1 MFDKISINTHICHGE
16 ACIKGTRIPVH
27 QIVHML
33 ANGDTIEELLKD
45 FPSITKQ
52 DILACLEYSA
62 HLAEEQVTPFE
73 SITQ

>member
-1 MFDKISINTHICHGE
+1 
-16 ACIKGTRIPVH
+16 
-27 QIVHML
+27 ML